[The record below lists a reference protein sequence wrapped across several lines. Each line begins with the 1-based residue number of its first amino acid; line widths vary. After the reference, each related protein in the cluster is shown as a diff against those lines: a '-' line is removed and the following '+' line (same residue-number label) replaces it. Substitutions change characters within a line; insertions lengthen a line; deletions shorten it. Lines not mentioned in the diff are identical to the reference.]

1 MGDFNHPDICWVSN
15 MARHSW
21 SRWLLQ
27 CAEDNILMQAVEKL
41 TRWWVLLDLVLS
53 NRNGLLRD
61 VKVEGS
67 LGSSDDKMV
76 ECKSL
81 RGRSEAKSRI
91 AALGFQRAISNLF
104 WDQLGGISWARM
116 LEGKGAHE
124 SLATFKQCFFQAQDR
139 CFLKSRKWG

>member
-81 RGRSEAKSRI
+81 RGRS
-91 AALGFQRAISNLF
+91 
-104 WDQLGGISWARM
+104 
-116 LEGKGAHE
+116 GK
-124 SLATFKQCFFQAQDR
+124 K
-139 CFLKSRKWG
+139 